1 MNSKKKRYMEY
12 HNEKDKRIEEFMNI
26 QSSYVD
32 KGLIQ
37 SNERKINWFFSH
49 NKSLGKKKGRMK

>member
-1 MNSKKKRYMEY
+1 MEY